1 MRKID
6 FFDGQITKIRNI
18 VGASIN
24 FFNERLNEPDRKK
37 GCYLVIMEAQTS
49 HIILIIRLGEPA
61 GDKDNRHL
69 NTAMCIATVVY
80 NRQETD
86 LSSHESRNELG
97 GFPAGAVLCD
107 DLIWSINGLGAK
119 NSEAVATVLAIEYT
133 NMENNPAIF
142 RKNKMFEKI
151 SSWND
156 QIPQLINYLAGSNTI
171 STHCQ
176 KMARVN

>member
-49 HIILIIRLGEPA
+49 HIILIVRLGEPA

-69 NTAMCIATVVY
+69 NTAMCIAAVVY

-86 LSSHESRNELG
+86 LSSYESKNELG

-107 DLIWSINGLGAK
+107 DLIWAVNGLGPK

-133 NMENNPAIF
+133 DMESNSAIF
-142 RKNKMFEKI
+142 HKNKLLQKI
-151 SSWND
+151 SSWNKD
-156 QIPQLINYLAGSNTI
+156 VPRLINYLAETNTI
-171 STHCQ
+171 STNCQ
-176 KMARVN
+176 KMAVS